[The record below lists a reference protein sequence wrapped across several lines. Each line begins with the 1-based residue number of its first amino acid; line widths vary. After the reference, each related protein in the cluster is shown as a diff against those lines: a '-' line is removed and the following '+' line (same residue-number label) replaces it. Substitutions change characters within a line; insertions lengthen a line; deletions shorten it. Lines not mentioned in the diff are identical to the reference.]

1 MTGAPLEV
9 VIRYQANF
17 LLRDYEDISLY
28 QNLPTKFIP
37 AMWFEQRF
45 TMNAE
50 MGEQLKFALQIPSM
64 GQIVGIQ
71 IICFGLICVIV
82 SSIIRCI
89 ATRRARDNSNDINL
103 AEANGGGRRQV
114 ETSSPLLMQGKK
126 ISVQKMDSAMN

>member
-28 QNLPTKFIP
+28 QDLPTKFIP
-37 AMWFEQRF
+37 AMWFEQKF
-45 TMNAE
+45 TMSADMAE
-50 MGEQLKFALQIPSM
+50 QIKFALQIPNI

-71 IICFGLICVIV
+71 ILCFGLICVII

-89 ATRRARDNSNDINL
+89 ANRRARDTPNDINL
-103 AEANGGGRRQV
+103 TEANGASRRQV
-114 ETSSPLLMQGKK
+114 ETSSPLLTQGKK
-126 ISVQKMDSAMN
+126 ISVQKMDSATS